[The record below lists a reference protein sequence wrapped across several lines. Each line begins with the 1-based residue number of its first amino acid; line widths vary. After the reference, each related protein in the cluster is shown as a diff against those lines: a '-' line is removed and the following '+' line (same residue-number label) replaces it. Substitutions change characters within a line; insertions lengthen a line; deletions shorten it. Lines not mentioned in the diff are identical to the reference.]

1 MINRKIVSEF
11 ANIIGYIDI
20 VLSFDGFDDIKD
32 RYMKIKK
39 ILLDWANKYYKFKSF
54 NFISYDESYK
64 IHEELQDIRDIK
76 IYDKNLGMESM
87 ITDDIFIKY
96 EVVVKLINEE
106 KKTS

>member
-20 VLSFDGFDDIKD
+20 VLSFEGFDDIKD
-32 RYMKIKK
+32 RYIKIKRV
-39 ILLDWANKYYKFKSF
+39 LLDWVNQYYKFKSF
-54 NFISYDESYK
+54 NFVSCDESYK

-96 EVVVKLINEE
+96 EVIVSNFFYGFF
-106 KKTS
+106 